1 MEAIFNKQATSRMNR
16 LAEKHPKKYRFYFFD
31 YLYYKTERWS
41 EKTLRCSGSFMIWWF
56 WWWDVALASSF
67 LIPLTWGNSIRY
79 SLYASLFAFPLVLT
93 PIRYR
98 KGRRSVIMKHYRSKN
113 SGGTMLL
120 LFVLSFVLFFL
131 EMWVL
136 EKWGFVIG
144 KYHYW

>member
-1 MEAIFNKQATSRMNR
+1 MSNKDNYFERTRNR
-16 LAEKHPKKYRFYFFD
+16 LHPKKYRFYFFD
-31 YLYYKTERWS
+31 YLYYKGERWS

-67 LIPLTWGNSIRY
+67 LIPLTWDNSIRY
-79 SLYASLFAFPLVLT
+79 SLYAALFAFPLVFT

-98 KGRRSVIMKHYRSKN
+98 KGRRSAIMKHYRSKN
-113 SGGTMLL
+113 SGGTMFL

-131 EMWVL
+131 EMWML